1 MAWVSL
7 IFAGLFEIVGVFGMN
22 RIKRDNDWKAYLIF
36 GAGLILSFL
45 CLSFAMRS
53 IPMGTA
59 YAIWTGIGTA
69 GGALIGMI
77 FFSESR
83 ELRRLLFIGMVL
95 SAAVG
100 LKLIS

>member
-7 IFAGLFEIVGVFGMN
+7 IFAGMFEIVGVFGMN
-22 RIKRDNDWKAYLIF
+22 RIKRDNNLTASLIF
-36 GAGLILSFL
+36 CAGLVLSFL
-45 CLSFAMRS
+45 CLSLAMRD

-69 GGALIGMI
+69 GGTLVGMI
-77 FFSESR
+77 FFRESR
-83 ELRRLLFIGMVL
+83 ELRRIFFISLVL
-95 SAAVG
+95 AAAVG